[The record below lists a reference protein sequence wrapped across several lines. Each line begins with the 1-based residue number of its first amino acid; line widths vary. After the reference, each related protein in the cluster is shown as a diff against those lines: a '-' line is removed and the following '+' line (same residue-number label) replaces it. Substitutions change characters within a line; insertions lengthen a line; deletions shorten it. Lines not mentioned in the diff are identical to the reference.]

1 MSLTK
6 VTATVLNANAI
17 SNAAVSNASVNR
29 SGHIANEVVEL
40 KHLAATANTRVLNDG
55 TISNVNTVTAN
66 VNTVS
71 GNVELALVSV
81 VIVSSNAATMLL
93 YGLNASTTG
102 STSHTQ
108 LQTPGNVDAGQGV
121 KVPVAGRLT
130 HITAQ
135 LDVQTAAD
143 PSVTQVDLFIN
154 GSDASTNGNNVV
166 VNGAAT
172 GDVGNTNVIS
182 KTFSAGD
189 RLLAKFKHSSGSL
202 QTQDIVV
209 ALRYE

>member
-6 VTATVLNANAI
+6 VTASVLNANAI
-17 SNAAVSNASVNR
+17 SNAAVANSSVNR
-29 SGHIANEVVEL
+29 AGHIANTTIQIQ
-40 KHLAATANTRVLNDG
+40 HLGDSCNTLILNNG
-55 TISNVNTVTAN
+55 MISNVNTVTAN

-71 GNVELALVSV
+71 GNAELALTSV
-81 VIVSSNAATMLL
+81 GIVSSNAATMLL

>member
-1 MSLTK
+1 MSLTR

-17 SNAAVSNASVNR
+17 SNAAVANSSVNR
-29 SGHIANEVVEL
+29 AGHIANTTIEIQ
-40 KHLAATANTRVLNDG
+40 HLGDSCNTLILNNG
-55 TISNVNTVTAN
+55 MISNVNTVTAN

-71 GNVELALVSV
+71 GNTELALTS
-81 VIVSSNAATMLL
+81 IGLVSSNAATMLI
-93 YGLNASTTG
+93 YGHNSTFIGSTT
-102 STSHTQ
+102 HRQ
-108 LQTPGNVDAGQGV
+108 LQTAGGVDAGQGI

-135 LDVQTAAD
+135 LDVETAVN

-202 QTQDIVV
+202 QTTDLVV

>member
-17 SNAAVSNASVNR
+17 SNAAMANSSVNR
-29 SGHIANEVVEL
+29 ASQVANTTIEIR
-40 KHLAATANTRVLNDG
+40 HLADSCNTLILNNG
-55 TISNVNTVTAN
+55 IIANVNTVTAN

-71 GNVELALVSV
+71 SNAALALTSV
-81 VIVSSNAATMLL
+81 DLVSSNAATMLI
-93 YGLNASTTG
+93 YGLNTSTTG

-108 LQTPGNVDAGQGV
+108 LQTPGDVDAGQGI

-135 LDVQTAAD
+135 LDVQTAVN

-154 GSDASTNGNNVV
+154 GVDTSTNGNNVV
-166 VNGAAT
+166 INGAAT

-202 QTQDIVV
+202 QTQDLVV

>member
-1 MSLTK
+1 MSLTR

-17 SNAAVSNASVNR
+17 SNAAVANSSVNR
-29 SGHIANEVVEL
+29 AGHIANTTIEIQ
-40 KHLAATANTRVLNDG
+40 HLGDSCNTLILNNG
-55 TISNVNTVTAN
+55 MISNVNTVTAN

-71 GNVELALVSV
+71 GNTELALTS
-81 VIVSSNAATMLL
+81 IGLVSSNAATMLI
-93 YGLNASTTG
+93 YGLNAATTG

-108 LQTPGNVDAGQGV
+108 LKTAGEVDAGQGI

-135 LDVQTAAD
+135 LDVETAVN

-202 QTQDIVV
+202 QTQDLVV